1 MSDIGYAALAGAI
14 LSLVF
19 FYVPG
24 AKGWYEKL
32 EPQRKQW
39 VMLGALLLAVAGRFG
54 LSCAGRSEAF
64 TCDIDG
70 GISALETFVL
80 AIVANAGVY
89 NGVKYI
95 ADPGKR
101 AIAKA
106 EARVEAKVEE
116 RIELAEKLADKAE
129 EKAANK

>member
-24 AKGWYEKL
+24 AKGWYESL
-32 EPQRKQW
+32 APQRKQW
-39 VMLGALLLAVAGRFG
+39 VMLGALFLAVAGRFG
-54 LSCAGRSEAF
+54 MSCAGRSQAF

-70 GISALETFVL
+70 GISALETFIL
-80 AIVANAGVY
+80 AIVSNAGVY
-89 NGVKYI
+89 NGIKYI
-95 ADPGKR
+95 ADPGKQ

-106 EARVEAKVEE
+106 EARYEEKVEE
-116 RIELAEKLADKAE
+116 RIELAEKLE
-129 EKAANK
+129 EAKKK